1 MEEITM
7 SMLQMDVAR
16 ELHRDR
22 ERMVAE
28 AFRAGGSTPAPRRTV
43 ALTTPRL
50 VTRLLAA
57 LDHVAVLTGERLHF
71 AH

>member
-1 MEEITM
+1 MEEIPM

-28 AFRAGGSTPAPRRTV
+28 AFRAGGHAPAPRRTV
-43 ALTTPRL
+43 PVAAPLLR
-50 VTRLLAA
+50 RLLAS
-57 LDHVAVLTGERLHF
+57 LDRVAVVTGERLRF